1 MNELMPVTVL
11 SGRGAICREVIES
24 LPEWFGLPASNEAYV
39 VAAENL
45 PMVAYFEPNGDVM
58 GFISIKAHTASASEL
73 YVLGVKRNWH
83 RRGIGRRLIEAA
95 AQLAASQGARVPD
108 GEDARPFPP
117 RRELRRDAALL
128 RSSRV
133 PADRGISDLMERR
146 QSMPSDAP
154 ASCVRRRA
162 AAG

>member
-39 VAAENL
+39 VAAKNL
-45 PMVAYFEPNGDVM
+45 PMVACFEPNGDVM
-58 GFISIKAHTASASEL
+58 GFVSIKAHTASASEL

-95 AQLAASQGARVPD
+95 AQLAASQGARFLTVKTLAPSHPD
-108 GEDARPFPP
+108 ANYAATRRFYEAVGFLPIEEFPTLWNTGNPCLLMLRP
-117 RRELRRDAALL
+117 LACGA
-128 RSSRV
+128 
-133 PADRGISDLMERR
+133 
-146 QSMPSDAP
+146 
-154 ASCVRRRA
+154 
-162 AAG
+162 